1 VKRLLIVDVSV
12 RIIFHAVL
20 VGSVYFLFVGHN
32 QPGGGFVGGLTAG
45 AAIALRYVAGG
56 VEEVR
61 SLSRFAPWTILGA
74 GLLTAGLT
82 AVVPLLFGDAVLQSA
97 KLDLDLP
104 LLGEVHA
111 TSALIFDIGVYVVV
125 IGLVLMVFEAFG
137 DEVEPRG
144 DSS

>member
-56 VEEVR
+56 IDEVR

-82 AVVPLLFGDAVLQSA
+82 AIFPLFFGKAVLESA

-111 TSALIFDIGVYVVV
+111 TSALVFDIGVYVVV
-125 IGLVLMVFEAFG
+125 VGLVLMVFEAFG
-137 DEVEPRG
+137 DDVPPG
-144 DSS
+144 DRS